1 MKWVKEVDGNS
12 EFFHRVVNGRHNRKY
27 IEVLE
32 NKEGTLLDNIDSI
45 SKETLHFFEKLYKN
59 PPRESWRL
67 EGFRLGTH
75 FSRESATWLEHPSTE
90 EEILKAIFQLDKDKA
105 PGPDG
110 FTLLFRS
117 VHSLSVLRIFHPS
130 CFCLL
135 SSSSSLFIF
144 LIH

>member
-75 FSRESATWLEHPSTE
+75 FSRECYLVGT
-90 EEILKAIFQLDKDKA
+90 
-105 PGPDG
+105 
-110 FTLLFRS
+110 
-117 VHSLSVLRIFHPS
+117 SLYRRRDSQSHFSIR
-130 CFCLL
+130 
-135 SSSSSLFIF
+135 
-144 LIH
+144 

>member
-1 MKWVKEVDGNS
+1 MVIRSFSIGWQMVGIIGSTLRFWKTKKEHFWITLTV
-12 EFFHRVVNGRHNRKY
+12 FQRRHCIFLKSY
-27 IEVLE
+27 IRIPLE
-32 NKEGTLLDNIDSI
+32 SLGGQKALDWAPI
-45 SKETLHFFEKLYKN
+45 LA
-59 PPRESWRL
+59 
-67 EGFRLGTH
+67 
-75 FSRESATWLEHPSTE
+75 ESATWLEHPSTE